1 MPNINEIMELQVYTI
16 DGSEA
21 GRTVTLDESVFG
33 IEPND
38 HVLWLEVRRIQANGR
53 QGTHKTK
60 ERGEVAGSTR
70 KLYRQKG
77 TGNARAG
84 SAKSPIRKTGGRT
97 FGPRPR
103 SYGLKLNK
111 KTRQLARR
119 SALTYKAQG
128 EALRIIADSEFEQP
142 STRQLI
148 GMVEKLDLAGQKV
161 LFLTT
166 DLNQALYRSSRNV
179 AKLNVQQARNAS
191 AVDLLN
197 AKVVIVQEGALD
209 VLSETLGTAPPAE
222 AAE

>member
-1 MPNINEIMELQVYTI
+1 MELQVYTI

-21 GRTVTLDESVFG
+21 GRSVSLDESIFG

-53 QGTHKTK
+53 QGTHKAK

-77 TGNARAG
+77 TGMARAG

-103 SYGLKLNK
+103 TYGLNINK

-119 SALTYKAQG
+119 SALSYKAKG
-128 EALRIIADSEFEQP
+128 DFLRVVADSEFETP

-148 GMVEKLDLAGQKV
+148 GMVENMDLAGQKV
-161 LFLTT
+161 LFLTA
-166 DLNQALYRSSRNV
+166 NHNPALYRSSRNV
-179 AKLNVQQARNAS
+179 AKLHVQEARNVS
-191 AVDLLN
+191 TFDLLN
-197 AKVVIVQEGALD
+197 AKVVVLQEGALD
-209 VLSETLGTAPPAE
+209 VLNETLGNAKVAE
-222 AAE
+222 

>member
-1 MPNINEIMELQVYTI
+1 MELQVYTI

-21 GRTVTLDESVFG
+21 GRSVSLDESIFG

-77 TGNARAG
+77 TGMSRAG

-103 SYGLKLNK
+103 SYNMNINK

-119 SALTYKAQG
+119 SALSYKAQG
-128 EALRIIADSEFEQP
+128 DFLRVVADSEFDTP

-148 GMVEKLDLAGQKV
+148 GMVENMDLAGQKV
-161 LFLTT
+161 LFLTAGH
-166 DLNQALYRSSRNV
+166 NPALYRSSRNV
-179 AKLNVQQARNAS
+179 AKLHVQEARNVS
-191 AVDLLN
+191 TFDLLN
-197 AKVVIVQEGALD
+197 AKVVVLQEGALD
-209 VLSETLGTAPPAE
+209 VLNETLGTAK